1 MKIRFIMI
9 LDEVFLGPNGRSKK
23 WEDNS
28 VFFLYFGHVN
38 IFFQEP
44 IRKCEKREENKGI
57 ELELLG

>member
-1 MKIRFIMI
+1 MI